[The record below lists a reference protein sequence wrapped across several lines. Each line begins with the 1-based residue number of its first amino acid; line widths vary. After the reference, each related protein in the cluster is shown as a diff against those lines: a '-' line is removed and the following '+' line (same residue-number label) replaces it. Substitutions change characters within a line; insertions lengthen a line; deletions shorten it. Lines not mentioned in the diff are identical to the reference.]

1 MASYTLFLDWKNQY
15 CQNDYTTQGNLQ
27 IQCSFS
33 QISNSI
39 FHKTKT
45 KIFFTFIQKH
55 KTPQQSKQSFE
66 RKTKWEQSGSLT
78 SDYTTNLQKSK
89 WYNTRTH
96 KKTQLQVKGTGKKA
110 QKHTPMVNLRQRRQE
125 CIMEKRVSSISGAE
139 KT

>member
-33 QISNSI
+33 QISNGI

-96 KKTQLQVKGTGKKA
+96 KKNTIIGQRNRKESLETHTYGQFATKEARMYNGEKGLFNKW
-110 QKHTPMVNLRQRRQE
+110 
-125 CIMEKRVSSISGAE
+125 C
-139 KT
+139 